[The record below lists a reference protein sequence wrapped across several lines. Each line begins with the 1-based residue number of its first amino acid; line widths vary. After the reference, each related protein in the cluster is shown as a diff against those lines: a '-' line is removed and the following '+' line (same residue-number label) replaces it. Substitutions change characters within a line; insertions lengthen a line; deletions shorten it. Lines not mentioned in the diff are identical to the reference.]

1 MKTLLVTKRTNRQS
15 SAPL

>member
-15 SAPL
+15 SAPR